1 MTPLWIFEL
10 YILATIV
17 CDARGV
23 RRGIIK
29 QTTETHCLIG
39 VWLFLVDLPCVCEPV
54 RGLSAPQ
61 LWLSRSPTTLQ
72 PYYVILIFEI
82 KSQILKTVFSQAF
95 SNVASVCGPSSS
107 PSVLDDGGNPCFD
120 PAAKTSA
127 LKMSFFFFFY
137 NFDLADILHTGL
149 NWTYFECWS
158 IFSFTHVYYHNWGRS
173 GKPDNL

>member
-127 LKMSFFFFFY
+127 LKMSFFFFFLQFWFSRY
-137 NFDLADILHTGL
+137 LAHWAELDSLWMLVHFLLYTCL
-149 NWTYFECWS
+149 LPQLRPQREAW
-158 IFSFTHVYYHNWGRS
+158 
-173 GKPDNL
+173 